1 MDLDYRI
8 ISDDEILLVAHKVNI
23 TFLNCN
29 PADKTQLSTTL
40 YANIADDIINQ
51 YDGFFMLSIN
61 PLKDKGQKELEEI
74 FNILLNCEKENKNVT
89 IDIKYSFS
97 PEQNLPVADF
107 TTILNNVKLSQ
118 VAKII
123 RSEKNEYFS
132 STIFMLYN
140 N

>member
-1 MDLDYRI
+1 
-8 ISDDEILLVAHKVNI
+8 
-23 TFLNCN
+23 
-29 PADKTQLSTTL
+29 
-40 YANIADDIINQ
+40 
-51 YDGFFMLSIN
+51 MLSIN

-123 RSEKNEYFS
+123 RSEKNEHFS
-132 STIFMLYN
+132 STVFMLYN

>member
-1 MDLDYRI
+1 
-8 ISDDEILLVAHKVNI
+8 
-23 TFLNCN
+23 
-29 PADKTQLSTTL
+29 
-40 YANIADDIINQ
+40 
-51 YDGFFMLSIN
+51 MLSIN

-97 PEQNLPVADF
+97 QEQDLPIIDF

-118 VAKII
+118 VAKIV

-132 STIFMLYN
+132 STVFMLYN